1 MRRSSNNSR
10 TMLIF
15 FSVISVTVSRDGS
28 LSMNHGL
35 LALWVMVVVNS
46 KFIKINNWK
55 RKIRNKFSFLIYK
68 VLLDLEYLTLHLIY
82 VPTMS

>member
-46 KFIKINNWK
+46 KLIKINNWK
-55 RKIRNKFSFLIYK
+55 REIRNKFSFLIYK